1 MMKLLLVILS
11 LLISM
16 GSAFAEPV
24 IVGNLNGVDNIS
36 ASDAKKL
43 FLGKLK
49 TLPNGTK
56 PIVIEYPDG
65 SAIREAFHSK
75 VTGKTGSQLQAY
87 WSQMVF
93 RGKGNPPK
101 EVGSAAAVIAEITAN
116 PAVIGYVDSSE
127 VTDQLKV
134 IYQP

>member
-1 MMKLLLVILS
+1 MKSVFIILG
-11 LLISM
+11 LLIGM

-24 IVGNLNGVDNIS
+24 IVGNINGVDNIS

-49 TLPNGTK
+49 KLSNGTK
-56 PIVIEYPDG
+56 PIVVEYPDG
-65 SAIREAFHSK
+65 SAIRDAFHSK
-75 VTGKTGSQLQAY
+75 VTGKTSSQLQAY
-87 WSQMVF
+87 WSQIVF

-116 PAVIGYVDSSE
+116 PAVIGYVDSAE

>member
-1 MMKLLLVILS
+1 MKSVFIILG
-11 LLISM
+11 LLIGM

-56 PIVIEYPDG
+56 PIVVEYPDG
-65 SAIREAFHSK
+65 SAIREEFHSK
-75 VTGKTGSQLQAY
+75 VTQKSGSQLQAY
-87 WSQMVF
+87 WSQLVF
-93 RGKGNPPK
+93 TGKGTPPK
-101 EVGSAAAVIAEITAN
+101 EVSSSAAVIAEITSN
-116 PAVIGYVDSSE
+116 SSVIGYIDSTE
-127 VTDQLKV
+127 VTDQLKI